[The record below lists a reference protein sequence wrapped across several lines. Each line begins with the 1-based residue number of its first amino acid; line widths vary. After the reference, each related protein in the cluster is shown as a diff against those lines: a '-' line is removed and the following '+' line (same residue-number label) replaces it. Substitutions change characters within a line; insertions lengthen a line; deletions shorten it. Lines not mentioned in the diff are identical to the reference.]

1 MPSLIAGRST
11 RMEVL
16 EFLRRKQAASAEVIS
31 AQLGITPN
39 AVRQHLTN
47 LERDGLVKSEPV
59 RSKRGRPS
67 LMFSLTDKADA
78 AFPKRYGQLATMVLN
93 ELAEMGGPELLD
105 KLFERLADRYAGG
118 IEGQMMGLDFDEKL
132 TRVVEWI
139 GRAGTLAE
147 REDIPGGVRVTIHNC
162 PFRNTALKYPQV
174 CTITPRLLV
183 KLLDAQVS
191 QDASIHRRD
200 PYCSFVVRDPAAVDA
215 VDAHGAARG
224 PAQPR

>member
-1 MPSLIAGRST
+1 MHAMIAGRST

-16 EFLRRKQAASAEVIS
+16 ELLRRRQAASAETIS

-47 LERDGLVKSEPV
+47 LERDGLVQSQPV

-78 AFPKRYGQLATMVLN
+78 AFPKRYGQLATMILTEVS
-93 ELAEMGGPELLD
+93 ELGGPELVD
-105 KLFERLADRYAGG
+105 TVFERIADRYANG
-118 IEGQMMGLDFDEKL
+118 IEAQMNGLSFDQKL
-132 TRVVEWI
+132 DRVVEWI

-147 REDIPGGVRVTIHNC
+147 REEGPDGVRITIHNC

-174 CTITPRLLV
+174 CTITPHLLV
-183 KLLDAQVS
+183 KLLDATVS
-191 QDASIHRRD
+191 QAASIHRRD
-200 PYCSFVVRDPAAVDA
+200 PYCSFVVQRPVE
-215 VDAHGAARG
+215 R
-224 PAQPR
+224 PQPD